1 MQRQELDLA
10 IGDIFRVGDTTITV
24 IDIENGEITFKID
37 DADMSDHNEDQI
49 GDLDETVPI
58 SLPR

>member
-1 MQRQELDLA
+1 MVQRQELDLA
-10 IGDIFRVGDTTITV
+10 IGDIFRIGDTTITV

-37 DADMSDHNEDQI
+37 DADLNEVDQACDQEE
-49 GDLDETVPI
+49 DLTI